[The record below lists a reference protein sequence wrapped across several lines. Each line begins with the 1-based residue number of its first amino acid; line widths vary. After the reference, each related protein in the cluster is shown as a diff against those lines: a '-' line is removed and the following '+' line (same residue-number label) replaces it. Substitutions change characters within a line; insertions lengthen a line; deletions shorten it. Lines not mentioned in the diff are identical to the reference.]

1 MTSLGLCIG
10 SSSISYA
17 LTTEGKGRPEILGT
31 GRIVH
36 DGDPERIIKDLLG
49 RAEFGSVN
57 RLGVTG
63 RKFRYFLNA
72 ANLSEPEAL
81 EISCR
86 YYLEEYPADL
96 LVSAGAETVMVFS
109 LTADGRIYD
118 VMTGNKCASGT
129 GEFFL
134 QQLRRMDITPEEVS
148 GFADRDNPFKVS
160 GRCSVFCKSDCTH
173 ALNKGIKKEFVV
185 AGLSDMMAGKIAELV
200 TRAEHQNGHK
210 KDPAVLRGGGTTH
223 KYLKLA
229 YLKRK
234 VPGIII
240 PPQAENFEALGA
252 SLWGLRKEE
261 ATVQGLSGISALH
274 KRTFKSHPPLR
285 DALDLVVFKDSEKR
299 KARPGETCVLGL
311 DVGSTTTKAV
321 IINAEGEDASI
332 LAQVYLRTNGN
343 PVEASRNCYRALLT
357 QVPEDI
363 KIIGLGTTGSG
374 RQIAGLHALTPAV
387 INEIIAHAIGSA
399 HFDPGVDTIFEIG
412 GQDAKYTHLTG
423 GAASDYAMN
432 EACSAGTGSFLEE
445 AAKES
450 LNIPTED
457 IGKIA
462 LSGNHPTNFSDQCA
476 AFINSDIKSAIQ
488 EGISTEDIVAG
499 LVYSIS
505 LNYLNRVK
513 GARSVGEKVFMQGGV
528 CYNKAVPV
536 AMAALVGKKIIV
548 PPEPGLVG
556 AFGVA
561 LDTRN
566 KIRRGFLSEGSF
578 SLKTLS
584 EREVVYRE
592 PFICNG
598 GKEKCD
604 LGCSISR
611 IVLDGKVYPFGGACN
626 RYYNIL
632 EKGHDRDTTDYD
644 RVRLREKLVWSGSD
658 NTAAALPPETPA
670 AAEAEPGARQ
680 GAALPPEAPAADKAA
695 PGRAEP
701 AAFNRTAGMARRV
714 GINRSLLTNTYYP
727 LYSGFFRALGFEVVS
742 PGRADEEGIERIGA
756 AFCFPVEQAHGTLAA
771 LLKEEPDILFFPNV
785 RSLDIEKSINIKAT
799 CPFIHAESNYL
810 ISTFPEV
817 KKHKIINPVL
827 DFAKGLASQE
837 KIFIGIARDLGFS
850 RKEGKLAF
858 QEGLQAQRELKR
870 RFKEEGRRFL
880 KDLEDNPEE
889 VGVVLFGRAYNAFS
903 SLGNKGIP
911 HKIAS
916 RGYRIIPCDFLPFE
930 EEEDPEHIYWANGE
944 INLKAAKFVK
954 KHPRLF
960 GVYVTNFSCG
970 PDSFVVGFFR
980 KEMDAKPSLT
990 LELDNHTADVG
1001 LDTRIEAF
1009 IDVVKSFIKLR
1020 DTGSAGS
1027 LDTAGSL
1034 GASAAKAVGEAPYRA
1049 AEIRA
1054 TKKGIKAAD
1063 SRGREFDLTD
1073 PHVHV
1078 LIPSMMDRGSQAMA
1092 AVFRKAGIRADAVP
1106 DPTEKEFR
1114 LGQGYTSGKECLPII
1129 ITAGSL
1135 IRYLKERP
1143 DPNELLVYFMPGDS
1157 GPCRFGSYYLLL
1169 QNMVEKMGVPDV
1181 AFLNLSQEDGYAG
1194 LTVAATLRL
1203 WQTIILTDILEQVY
1217 AALLVAARDRES
1229 ALEIYNDFYDR
1240 LLVSLERDAWPKVR
1254 KFLKNEI
1261 KKLSAIPRKAELE
1274 DFPTVALINEMYV
1287 RRNNFARQ
1295 YIVEK
1300 LADQGVLTLVATLH
1314 EWLFYVDYMVSK
1326 KLVQNA
1332 TFANRML
1339 KLIEYIP
1346 KKKMERSI
1354 KGLFK
1359 GSGLYKPK
1367 YVNVQRV
1374 LDCAEGL
1381 VTETLICESI
1391 LITGTAIEEL
1401 VEKADGIISIQPFGC
1416 MPGRIA
1422 EAILGNDLS
1431 AKKLEHAED
1440 KELTER
1446 VLKKFNR
1453 LPFMVLDVDGQMFP
1467 PLIEAKLESFLLQVS
1482 RIHAETREHNFRRQH
1497 ESSH

>member
-148 GFADRDNPFKVS
+148 GFADRENPFKVS

-173 ALNKGIKKEFVV
+173 ALNKGIKKEYVV

-200 TRAEHQNGHK
+200 TRAEHQNGHR
-210 KDPAVLRGGGTTH
+210 KDPAVLLVGGTTNNTLMLE
-223 KYLKLA
+223 YLR
-229 YLKRK
+229 RK
-234 VPGIII
+234 IPGIII
-240 PPQAENFEALGA
+240 PPQADNFEALGA
-252 SLWGLRKEE
+252 SLWGLRKED
-261 ATVQGLSGISALH
+261 AAVQGLSGITALH
-274 KRTFKSHPPLR
+274 KRTFKSHPPLKE
-285 DALDLVVFKDSEKR
+285 ALDLVVFKDSEKR
-299 KARPGETCVLGL
+299 EARLGETCLLGL

-321 IINAEGEDASI
+321 IINADGEDASI

-343 PVEASRNCYRALLT
+343 PVEAAKNCYRALLT

-457 IGKIA
+457 IGRIA
-462 LSGNHPTNFSDQCA
+462 LSGNNPTNFSDQCA

-513 GARSVGEKVFMQGGV
+513 GARSVGDKIFMQGGV
-528 CYNKAVPV
+528 CYNRAVPV

-566 KIRRGFLSEGSF
+566 KIRRGFLAEGSF
-578 SLKTLS
+578 SLKALS
-584 EREVVYRE
+584 EREVLYRE

-626 RYYNIL
+626 RYYNVL

-644 RVRLREKLVWSGSD
+644 RVRLREKLVWRGAD
-658 NTAAALPPETPA
+658 YTAAESAASGADNSPA
-670 AAEAEPGARQ
+670 GSAESAAQ
-680 GAALPPEAPAADKAA
+680 GRPSEKVL
-695 PGRAEP
+695 
-701 AAFNRTAGMARRV
+701 RV

-727 LYSGFFRALGFEVVS
+727 LYSGFFKALGFDVVS

-756 AFCFPVEQAHGTLAA
+756 AFCFPVEQAHGTLSA

-785 RSLDIEKSINIKAT
+785 RSLDIDKSVNIKAT

-810 ISTFPEV
+810 ISTFPEA
-817 KKHKIINPVL
+817 KNLRIINPVL
-827 DFAKGLASQE
+827 DLAKGLSAQE
-837 KIFIGIARDLGFS
+837 KVFVGIARGLGFS

-858 QEGLQAQRELKR
+858 QRGLKAQTDLKYK
-870 RFKEEGRRFL
+870 FKEEGRRFL
-880 KDLEDNPEE
+880 KDLEDNPED
-889 VGVVLFGRAYNAFS
+889 VGVVLFGRPYNAFC

-930 EEEDPEHIYWANGE
+930 DEEDPEHIYWANGE

-970 PDSFVVGFFR
+970 PDSFMVGFFR
-980 KEMDAKPSLT
+980 KEMGAKPSLT

-1009 IDVVKSFIKLR
+1009 IDVVRSFIKLR
-1020 DTGSAGS
+1020 DTGSADS
-1027 LDTAGSL
+1027 AGSL
-1034 GASAAKAVGEAPYRA
+1034 LPQAGKEAPYRG
-1049 AEIRA
+1049 AEIRVS
-1054 TKKGIKAAD
+1054 KKGVKVAD

-1135 IRYLKERP
+1135 IRYLKERQ

-1194 LTVAATLRL
+1194 LAVATTLRL

-1217 AALLVAARDRES
+1217 AALLVAAEDRES
-1229 ALEIYNDFYDR
+1229 ALNIYNDFYDR
-1240 LLVSLERDAWPKVR
+1240 LIISLESDSWPKVR
-1254 KFLKNEI
+1254 RFLKKEI
-1261 KKLSAIPRKAELE
+1261 KGLSAIPRKAELE

-1300 LADQGVLTLVATLH
+1300 LADKGILTLVATLH
-1314 EWLFYVDYMVSK
+1314 EWLFYVDYMVRK

-1339 KLIEYIP
+1339 KLIEHVP
-1346 KKKMERSI
+1346 KKRMERSI
-1354 KGLFK
+1354 KGLFN

-1367 YVNVQRV
+1367 YVNVRKV

-1446 VLKKFNR
+1446 VLKKFHR

-1482 RIHAETREHNFRRQH
+1482 RIHAETREHNIA
-1497 ESSH
+1497 EVI